1 MAIQI
6 NNMNELAKA
15 LQPVMMGLVNE
26 LADQV
31 YKTLNY
37 YLNDYYTGWTPE
49 SYQRTQDFLY
59 SAVKTKAKMEGN
71 NCVAYVYIDYDS
83 MNRYV
88 NATGYQ
94 VAEWANK
101 GLHGGLSVSHKPHVW
116 DDTMDET
123 VNSGTLLNMAVDYLK
138 RKGFSVSN

>member
-1 MAIQI
+1 MAVQI
-6 NNMNELAKA
+6 DNINELAKA
-15 LQPVMMGLVNE
+15 LQPVMTGLVNE

-49 SYQRTQDFLY
+49 SYRRTQDFLY

-83 MNRYV
+83 MN
-88 NATGYQ
+88 
-94 VAEWANK
+94 
-101 GLHGGLSVSHKPHVW
+101 P
-116 DDTMDET
+116 
-123 VNSGTLLNMAVDYLK
+123 
-138 RKGFSVSN
+138 GFSAYS